1 MLVLASG
8 SMIAAW
14 HYPGGFDW
22 LYTVASALGSQK
34 DNPTGSMWFAGG
46 LSLSMILLWPY
57 VSALKKGLWPS
68 LPGAGGFAIGALRM
82 GLVCGALVG
91 IEGLFI
97 RDLSKWINKGH
108 EILGLFAFLGLYFGI
123 LGFLVQAMLRRK
135 IYTIPVLLVAA
146 PLILIGLT
154 QFWLYLDQR
163 EVGWVGTNWSEI
175 GAPLWASFA
184 FWQWSAMLFLAIGLG
199 LLSFICI
206 DDEVNI

>member
-68 LPGAGGFAIGALRM
+68 LPGAGGFAIGALLTSQI
-82 GLVCGALVG
+82 GVPAGVALWSV
-91 IEGLFI
+91 L
-97 RDLSKWINKGH
+97 
-108 EILGLFAFLGLYFGI
+108 LGLGVSSAVGVFFG
-123 LGFLVQAMLRRK
+123 VYPAMKAARLDPIEALR
-135 IYTIPVLLVAA
+135 Y
-146 PLILIGLT
+146 
-154 QFWLYLDQR
+154 
-163 EVGWVGTNWSEI
+163 E
-175 GAPLWASFA
+175 
-184 FWQWSAMLFLAIGLG
+184 
-199 LLSFICI
+199 
-206 DDEVNI
+206 